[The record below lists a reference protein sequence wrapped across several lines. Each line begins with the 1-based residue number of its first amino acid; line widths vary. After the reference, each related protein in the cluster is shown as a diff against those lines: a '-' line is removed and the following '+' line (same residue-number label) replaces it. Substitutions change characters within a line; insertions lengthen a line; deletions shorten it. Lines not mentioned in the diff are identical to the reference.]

1 MKWCSA
7 IDFVFMHHITETL
20 GLQKVSKNQ
29 RAYCSKYDSG
39 IDFLRKGLNYV
50 FHRIKLWSSAH
61 PVENNATE
69 KLSSFKHS
77 GENIFAKQVPRFS
90 TYIFIAD
97 RQYWSQ
103 MLEVQCMI
111 H

>member
-1 MKWCSA
+1 
-7 IDFVFMHHITETL
+7 MHHITETL
-20 GLQKVSKNQ
+20 GLRKYQKNQ

-39 IDFLRKGLNYV
+39 IDFLRKGTELC
-50 FHRIKLWSSAH
+50 FPSRIKLWSSAH